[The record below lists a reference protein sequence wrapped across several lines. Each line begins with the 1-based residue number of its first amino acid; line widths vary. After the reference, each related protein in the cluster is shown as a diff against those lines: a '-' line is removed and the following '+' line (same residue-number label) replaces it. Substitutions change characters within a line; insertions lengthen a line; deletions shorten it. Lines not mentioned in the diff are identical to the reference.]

1 MKLKNITLSSKIE
14 NSWFY
19 KEERYK
25 AQLEPYKDWMYISY
39 STAGDL
45 TEYFE
50 DMIKEKITK
59 VKSYT
64 DNVYT
69 RLGNILGDAQEKG
82 VFDQEKLGEDFKID
96 PIFDINKYR
105 PEGAE
110 YEKLVTLVLSEED
123 KVLFIG
129 FIDVFFERDGKAYL
143 RDSKTGS
150 STKSK
155 KYEGKDYIQLVL
167 YAYALEEMGHVI
179 GGIGVDFFE
188 RTGSHISPP
197 LVLTA
202 KHKDISLQY
211 NEERKKFALDILCE
225 NTQYISDLYTTY
237 LKIFG
242 AKEK

>member
-50 DMIKEKITK
+50 DMIKEKIAK

-69 RLGNILGDAQEKG
+69 RIGNILGDAQEKG
-82 VFDQEKLGEDFKID
+82 VFDQEKLGDDFRID
-96 PIFDINKYR
+96 PSFDIDKYR

-129 FIDVFFERDGKAYL
+129 FIDVFFEREGKAYL

-150 STKSK
+150 SSKSK
-155 KYEGKDYIQLVL
+155 KYEGKEYIQLVL
-167 YAYALEEMGHVI
+167 YAYALEKMGFVI

-188 RTGSHISPP
+188 RIGSHMNKP
-197 LVLTA
+197 LILTG
-202 KHKDISLQY
+202 KHTDIPLEF
-211 NEERKKFALDILCE
+211 NEERKKFALDTLCT

-237 LKIFG
+237 LKVFG
-242 AKEK
+242 EKTK